1 MIETVQKYILDTRV
15 LMFVNIHVYFHVYNI
30 HVIVKN
36 HNADVNS
43 TGFIYQSSGV

>member
-1 MIETVQKYILDTRV
+1 MNNKIEDFIYIY
-15 LMFVNIHVYFHVYNI
+15 I
-30 HVIVKN
+30 IVKN